1 MQAIRKNI
9 STAIVLCLL
18 CAGSFSCKKFLEEN
32 PKDKVSTANYYTTPE
47 DALNAINSAYAYL
60 NVTSAAPFSYGV
72 YHSDFWLTAG
82 LASDELQND
91 QAAAPQYGDLATFT
105 YNPRNAALEEIWQM
119 GFKTITIAN
128 IAIERIPLISMDET
142 LRTRYVNEAK
152 FIRGLLYFNLVRLF
166 GKVPL
171 ILHETETLYP
181 PQANTEDVYTQIIAD
196 LTAAEALPDE
206 YPVGSGRGRATKWAA
221 KGLLA
226 KVYLTKKDFHNAA
239 TKSLEV
245 INSGKFD
252 LWQDYADVFKL
263 SSRNGKEAVF
273 SVGFGDAGGAISF
286 WEVGQF
292 NVRLLPTQ
300 LSEEGVVN
308 AQGWQSPTQQL
319 YDSFDPDDRRRAVT
333 FITQVKKKDGTT
345 LTIKPYIQKYWDR
358 VAEPTGNGSANDF
371 PVLRYA
377 DVLLMCAEAS
387 MENGDANNAY
397 KYINMVR
404 KRARYDG
411 TTYKDILPDYA
422 GLAPDQFR
430 TAVLKERRMELVCEG
445 QRWFDLI
452 RTGTLQTLVP
462 QAKPGV
468 TPSAKQIIFPIPQRE
483 IEVNT
488 SLKQNDY

>member
-1 MQAIRKNI
+1 
-9 STAIVLCLL
+9 
-18 CAGSFSCKKFLEEN
+18 
-32 PKDKVSTANYYTTPE
+32 
-47 DALNAINSAYAYL
+47 
-60 NVTSAAPFSYGV
+60 
-72 YHSDFWLTAG
+72 
-82 LASDELQND
+82 
-91 QAAAPQYGDLATFT
+91 
-105 YNPRNAALEEIWQM
+105 
-119 GFKTITIAN
+119 
-128 IAIERIPLISMDET
+128 
-142 LRTRYVNEAK
+142 
-152 FIRGLLYFNLVRLF
+152 
-166 GKVPL
+166 
-171 ILHETETLYP
+171 
-181 PQANTEDVYTQIIAD
+181 
-196 LTAAEALPDE
+196 
-206 YPVGSGRGRATKWAA
+206 
-221 KGLLA
+221 
-226 KVYLTKKDFHNAA
+226 
-239 TKSLEV
+239 
-245 INSGKFD
+245 
-252 LWQDYADVFKL
+252 
-263 SSRNGKEAVF
+263 
-273 SVGFGDAGGAISF
+273 
-286 WEVGQF
+286 
-292 NVRLLPTQ
+292 
-300 LSEEGVVN
+300 
-308 AQGWQSPTQQL
+308 L

-358 VAEPTGNGSANDF
+358 VAEPTGNGTANDF

-422 GLAPDQFR
+422 GLTPDQFR